1 MVYCVTDNTRLNA
14 AIAFPPSI
22 FHYNTCDLQTVT
34 HLWNYFVL
42 VEEIGK
48 SSLHST
54 ELLGK
59 YGDTLFLHF
68 SSESNG
74 QYLKLQV
81 ALGISPNEEGF
92 KFHKSKLSWKNY
104 LKHVNIFC
112 DVFLNKNQN
121 IYVEYSY
128 NRKLDIV

>member
-1 MVYCVTDNTRLNA
+1 MELFCSGKGYR
-14 AIAFPPSI
+14 
-22 FHYNTCDLQTVT
+22 
-34 HLWNYFVL
+34 
-42 VEEIGK
+42 K

-81 ALGISPNEEGF
+81 ALGISPNEEMF
-92 KFHKSKLSWKNY
+92 QVSQEQTFIEKLPQTCQ
-104 LKHVNIFC
+104 H
-112 DVFLNKNQN
+112 FL
-121 IYVEYSY
+121 
-128 NRKLDIV
+128 